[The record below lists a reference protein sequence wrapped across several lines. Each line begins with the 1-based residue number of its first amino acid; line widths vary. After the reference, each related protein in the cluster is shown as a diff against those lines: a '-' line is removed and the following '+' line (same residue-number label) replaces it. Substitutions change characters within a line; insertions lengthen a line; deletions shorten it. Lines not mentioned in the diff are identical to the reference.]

1 MNYSKFQQF
10 PQPTR
15 PEHVQFPQYCAY
27 QCEAPET
34 MQSYNEMCTD
44 SFKLREDREETEAES
59 IDELVGIL
67 VECLQRSDIKT
78 RALLL
83 QKFFYEIEKDAPL
96 ENFLVER
103 VKQSKVLN
111 AISHYSSE
119 TKNDSMAMRDLDES
133 LKLERFK
140 VKTVNVGGIVHED
153 KDSE

>member
-15 PEHVQFPQYCAY
+15 PEHVQFSQY
-27 QCEAPET
+27 QCETPET

-59 IDELVGIL
+59 VDELVEIL

-78 RALLL
+78 RVLLL
-83 QKFFYEIEKDAPL
+83 QKFFYEIEKDVPL

-119 TKNDSMAMRDLDES
+119 MKNDSMAMRDLDGS
-133 LKLERFK
+133 LLKLERFK

-153 KDSE
+153 KDSK